1 MPKTN
6 LQQQAVSLIEQLS
19 AEKLK
24 MAVDYL
30 TYLYDNE
37 LWEAKQE
44 FASVRPIDEEVPAET
59 ATTADLGPAIHT
71 LFKPFGG
78 VELEIPPREPA
89 RERQTSIRRGFKP
102 RLRGSFCVLLATST
116 RLPRVN
122 VSNRAYGVRSA
133 SILV

>member
-30 TYLYDNE
+30 TYLYDKE

-44 FASVRPIDEEVPAET
+44 FASGR
-59 ATTADLGPAIHT
+59 LGA
-71 LFKPFGG
+71 
-78 VELEIPPREPA
+78 
-89 RERQTSIRRGFKP
+89 
-102 RLRGSFCVLLATST
+102 
-116 RLPRVN
+116 

>member
-30 TYLYDNE
+30 TYLYDKE
-37 LWEAKQE
+37 LWETKQE
-44 FASVRPIDEEVPAET
+44 FASVR
-59 ATTADLGPAIHT
+59 LGA
-71 LFKPFGG
+71 
-78 VELEIPPREPA
+78 
-89 RERQTSIRRGFKP
+89 
-102 RLRGSFCVLLATST
+102 
-116 RLPRVN
+116 
-122 VSNRAYGVRSA
+122 VSNLAYGVRSA

>member
-30 TYLYDNE
+30 TYLYD
-37 LWEAKQE
+37 
-44 FASVRPIDEEVPAET
+44 AET
-59 ATTADLGPAIHT
+59 ATTADLGTAIHT

-89 RERQTSIRRGFKP
+89 REPPNFD
-102 RLRGSFCVLLATST
+102 
-116 RLPRVN
+116 
-122 VSNRAYGVRSA
+122 
-133 SILV
+133 

>member
-19 AEKLK
+19 AEQLK
-24 MAVDYL
+24 KAVDYL
-30 TYLYDNE
+30 TYLYDKE

-44 FASVRPIDEEVPAET
+44 LASVRPIDEEVPAET
-59 ATTADLGPAIHT
+59 ATTADLGAAIHA

-89 RERQTSIRRGFKP
+89 REPPDFAHARFETEPTGSV
-102 RLRGSFCVLLATST
+102 LRPS
-116 RLPRVN
+116 
-122 VSNRAYGVRSA
+122 
-133 SILV
+133 

>member
-19 AEKLK
+19 AEQLK

-30 TYLYDNE
+30 TYLYDKE

-44 FASVRPIDEEVPAET
+44 LASVRPIDEEVPAET
-59 ATTADLGPAIHT
+59 ATTADLGAAIHA

-89 RERQTSIRRGFKP
+89 REPPDFDQE
-102 RLRGSFCVLLATST
+102 
-116 RLPRVN
+116 
-122 VSNRAYGVRSA
+122 AYDRS
-133 SILV
+133 